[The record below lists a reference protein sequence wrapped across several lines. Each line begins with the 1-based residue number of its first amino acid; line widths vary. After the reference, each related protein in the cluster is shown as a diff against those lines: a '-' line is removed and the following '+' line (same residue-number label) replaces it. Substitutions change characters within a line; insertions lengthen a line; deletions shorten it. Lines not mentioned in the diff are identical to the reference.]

1 MRGGAPFK
9 TPWPKEN
16 TTLPRD
22 DRIALQKRLA
32 TLGYDVKL
40 FNGPI
45 TFEQRDFIRAEQV
58 KLGMLPDGHASAALL
73 DRMGY
78 QAEIATGVP
87 DPKFERL
94 LSGRLCELRAQ
105 RDTRTQL
112 CCFGSEVRSG
122 ASREFGRAST
132 VTLAPVIH
140 LPHRV
145 LGFQPCHLQAGNPA
159 RRGHGPWR

>member
-45 TFEQRDFIRAEQV
+45 TFEQRDFIRAEQA
-58 KLGMLPDGHASAALL
+58 KLGMLPDGHAERRAARQ
-73 DRMGY
+73 DGY
-78 QAEIATGVP
+78 QAKIAYRPPFIV
-87 DPKFERL
+87 
-94 LSGRLCELRAQ
+94 
-105 RDTRTQL
+105 
-112 CCFGSEVRSG
+112 
-122 ASREFGRAST
+122 
-132 VTLAPVIH
+132 
-140 LPHRV
+140 PHRV
-145 LGFQPCHLQAGNPA
+145 LGFQAGHLQQVTQRVQAMVPGDDREIAAQLCNVGG
-159 RRGHGPWR
+159 RRLPVANL